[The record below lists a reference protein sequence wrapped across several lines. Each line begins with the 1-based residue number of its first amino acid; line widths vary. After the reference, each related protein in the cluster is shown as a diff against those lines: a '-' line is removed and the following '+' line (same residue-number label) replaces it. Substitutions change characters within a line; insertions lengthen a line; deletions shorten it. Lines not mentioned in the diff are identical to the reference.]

1 MDIEYLLL
9 LQRFREATGG
19 VLDGFMELV
28 TKLGEAS
35 KVTLLVAALYWCF
48 DKREGLYLM
57 LTFYYNRVING
68 FLKIT
73 ACVYRPWIRDSRVV
87 PVPGAMADATGY
99 SFPSG
104 HSANA
109 SAFFGG
115 LAMKKERKAPFKIA
129 MILLVLLICFSRN
142 YLGVHTPQDVAVS
155 VVLTAVLLFAFR
167 FVLDWVDKHPTLD
180 WVVLL
185 AGAALCVILI
195 VYASVKPY
203 PVDYNAAGEIIVD
216 PKKMSVDSFKN
227 AGMGLGFILGWFLE
241 RRFIRFSTDGNIFVK
256 IIRYAVCIAIY
267 LVLEDY
273 VAPLIPN
280 LISGGFGKAAEQFV
294 LILYITAGAPVII
307 NLMNSIAKKIGKSE
321 KTEEN

>member
-19 VLDGFMELV
+19 FPDGFMELV

-35 KVTLLVAALYWCF
+35 IVTLLVAAVYWCF
-48 DKREGLYLM
+48 DKREGIYLM

-109 SAFFGG
+109 SSFFGG
-115 LAMKKERKAPFKIA
+115 LAMKKKRNKIIR
-129 MILLVLLICFSRN
+129 ILLIVLVLLIGFSRN
-142 YLGVHTPQDVAVS
+142 YLGVHTPQDVIVS
-155 VVLTAVLLFAFR
+155 IVLAAALLFAFR
-167 FVLDWVDKHPTLD
+167 ALLDWVDKNPD
-180 WVVLL
+180 KDRIVL
-185 AGAALCVILI
+185 AVGAVICAVLI
-195 VYASVKPY
+195 AYASLKSY
-203 PVDYNAAGEIIVD
+203 PVDYDSAGEMIVD
-216 PKKMSVDSFKN
+216 PKKMSVDAFKN

-241 RRFIRFSTDGNIFVK
+241 RRFIRFESDGKLYIKV
-256 IIRYAVCIAIY
+256 IRYAVCAGIY
-267 LVLEDY
+267 LLLKEFA
-273 VAPLIPN
+273 APLISE
-280 LISGGFGKAAEQFV
+280 LIPGGPGKACEQFV
-294 LILYITAGAPVII
+294 LILYITAGAPLLINVI
-307 NLMNSIAKKIGKSE
+307 NKLAKPSK
-321 KTEEN
+321 KTK